1 MSNYNLNS
9 VAFRIRLLSLT
20 VLIAVLGFVF
30 LAQLSDTST
39 YSDDTPRLRI
49 AEVQEF
55 AGDAEPSLQDD
66 LPQDGLPSSFEFT
79 FASVVLL
86 CFTSFSKVFPRLT
99 FLYHVR
105 PRSPPL
111 R

>member
-1 MSNYNLNS
+1 MNYSLNS

-20 VLIAVLGFVF
+20 ALIAVLGFVF
-30 LAQLSDTST
+30 LAQFSDIST
-39 YSDDTPRLRI
+39 YNDDTPRLRI
-49 AEVQEF
+49 AEMQEF
-55 AGDAEPSLQDD
+55 TGDTEP
-66 LPQDGLPSSFEFT
+66 PPHDGPPHAALLTSIEFI
-79 FASVVLL
+79 FANIVVL
-86 CFTSFSKVFPRLT
+86 CIVIFSKVFPRLT